1 MNCVQVLNTDVFFW
15 QNYLFSVKSFCILTF
30 FIYLCVYVDMYVFM
44 NTYPILAWFFLQAG
58 LGSKDVKGV
67 SRHRRG
73 EGAFQISK
81 LFTADSSSKR
91 LVI

>member
-1 MNCVQVLNTDVFFW
+1 M
-15 QNYLFSVKSFCILTF
+15 FSSGKIISSLLSLSVYSLF